1 MPFKMRVK
9 LSTMMFL
16 QFMMLPVWFVPMFPY
31 VEKMADGAQWAFWCG
46 MIMGFGTLASPLFGM
61 FADRFLNAEKV
72 LALCNFTCAAL
83 LGACYFVKDPALL
96 FFLLLAVMIVYM
108 PSWSLTATIAMA
120 NSTTAAFPQI
130 RVFGSLG
137 WVASA
142 IFSIVGVKVLG
153 IADFDST
160 PCIFA
165 AGALAA
171 ALGGLL
177 AFTLPATPP
186 KAKGTPMS
194 VVDALGL
201 RALSLLKDPVFLVF
215 AVLLFFAMVP
225 FQWYMVYNP
234 AYLNESGFKYL
245 TVTMNLGQVGELCF
259 MLLIPVLLKKF
270 GYKWAMVIGLGA
282 LAFRYGCFYLG
293 SNGLTFRGIWYHGAE
308 IPLPIGDL
316 GGILVHGL
324 IFGLLVIGAQM
335 YVDDFAPAELR
346 NQAQGLV
353 MLITGGIGV
362 FASNFVFQR
371 LLDANVL
378 KKVVDGKEVI
388 SHNWAQP
395 FLIALI
401 AAVVLM
407 VLMAVCFNPKKK
419 DAAQK

>member
-1 MPFKMRVK
+1 MPFQMRIK
-9 LSTMMFL
+9 LSAMMFL

-31 VEKMADGAQWAFWCG
+31 VKSLAGGEDWAFWCG
-46 MIMGFGTLASPLFGM
+46 LIMGFGMLASPLFGM
-61 FADRFLNAEKV
+61 FADRFLNSEKV
-72 LALCNFTCAAL
+72 LALCNFVCAGL
-83 LGACYFVKDPALL
+83 LSACYFVKDPALL

-142 IFSIVGVKVLG
+142 IFSIIGVKCFG
-153 IADFDST
+153 IANFDST

-165 AGALAA
+165 AGAIAA
-171 ALGGLL
+171 ALGGFL
-177 AFTLPATPP
+177 AFLLPATPP

-215 AVLLFFAMVP
+215 AVLLFLAMVP

-234 AYLNESGFKYL
+234 DYLKESGFKYL
-245 TVTMNLGQVGELCF
+245 TVTQNLGQVGELCF

-282 LAFRYGCFYLG
+282 LAFRYGCFYA
-293 SNGLTFRGIWYHGAE
+293 SAAAGIAAF
-308 IPLPIGDL
+308 DF

-324 IFGLLVIGAQM
+324 IFGLLIIGAQM

-362 FASNFVFQR
+362 FASNFVFQK
-371 LLDANVL
+371 LLDANIV
-378 KKVVDGKEVI
+378 KKVVDGREI
-388 SHNWAQP
+388 SLHNWSQP
-395 FLIALI
+395 FLVALI
-401 AAVVLM
+401 AAVVLT
-407 VLMAVCFNPKKK
+407 VLMAICFNPKKK
-419 DAAQK
+419 AAAAQS

>member
-9 LSTMMFL
+9 LSAMMFL

-31 VEKMADGAQWAFWCG
+31 VQNLPGGGQWAFWCG
-46 MIMGFGTLASPLFGM
+46 LIMGFGMLASPLFGM
-61 FADRFLNAEKV
+61 FADRFLNSEKV
-72 LALCNFTCAAL
+72 LALCNFACAAL
-83 LGACYFVKDPALL
+83 LGACYFMKDPAIL

-130 RVFGSLG
+130 RVFGTLG
-137 WVASA
+137 WVASG
-142 IFSIVGVKVLG
+142 IFSIIGVKCLG

-171 ALGGLL
+171 ALGGVL

-201 RALSLLKDPVFLVF
+201 RAFSLLKDPVFFVF
-215 AVLLFFAMVP
+215 AVLLFLAMVP
-225 FQWYMVYNP
+225 FQWYLVYNP
-234 AYLNESGFKYL
+234 AYLQESGFKYL
-245 TVTMNLGQVGELCF
+245 TVTQNLGQVGELCF

-282 LAFRYGCFYLG
+282 LTFRYACFYG
-293 SNGLTFRGIWYHGAE
+293 SAAMGVTALDF
-308 IPLPIGDL
+308 

-324 IFGLLVIGAQM
+324 VFGLLIIGAQM

-353 MLITGGIGV
+353 MLITGGVGV
-362 FASNFVFQR
+362 FASNFVFQH
-371 LLDANVL
+371 LLDANASKSIVNGVE
-378 KKVVDGKEVI
+378 KV
-388 SHNWAQP
+388 SHDWSVP
-395 FLIALI
+395 FLVALGA
-401 AAVVLM
+401 AAVLTVA
-407 VLMAVCFNPKKK
+407 MAVCFNPKKP
-419 DAAQK
+419 AAGSTAKAID